1 VQEQE
6 HERARAEKEKEK
18 ENENEG
24 ASRVST
30 NLAQD
35 PLLESGA
42 GPLRRPSA

>member
-1 VQEQE
+1 MQEQE
-6 HERARAEKEKEK
+6 HERARAEK

-30 NLAQD
+30 KLAQD

>member
-6 HERARAEKEKEK
+6 HERARAEK

>member
-6 HERARAEKEKEK
+6 HERARAEKEKE
-18 ENENEG
+18 NDG